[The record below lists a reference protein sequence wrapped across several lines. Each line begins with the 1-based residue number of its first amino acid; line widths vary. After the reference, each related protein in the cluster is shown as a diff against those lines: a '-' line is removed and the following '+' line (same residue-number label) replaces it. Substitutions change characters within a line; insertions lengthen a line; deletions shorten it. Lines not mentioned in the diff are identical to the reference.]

1 MAKSPL
7 DMSSEQLLMASI
19 MAAAPQPSAKVL
31 GKKKKKQPDS
41 EIMTQEAFQNVMAML
56 LAKALATASVAPVPP
71 VTHEPQPVAPPPVQA
86 VAPAQPPV
94 SSDRALFAA
103 YAWEWFESYK
113 VPKLRPGTAMNY
125 RLTIRKHLVPYF
137 GQMHM
142 NAITTA
148 DVQRFYNQHAH
159 QARSTVRTMGIL
171 LHGIF
176 ESAIED
182 GLCTINPTRSKR
194 LTMTQRKKV
203 REALPLEHAQDIIA
217 GLPKLEPKDRLLVA
231 LLIFTGIRRGE
242 ALGLQWADIDFE
254 RKLISI
260 KRSVRFV
267 GNKGYIG
274 PTKSSAGVRL
284 IPLSPQLEEVLAQ
297 VDHGGKYL
305 LGNGEFPITEM
316 TYKRGWERICR
327 TIDMHGATAHV
338 LRHTYITM
346 AAAHLD
352 IKTLQTIAGHAD
364 ISTTMNRYAHGR
376 EDRIIQANALLA
388 GMYGRN

>member
-1 MAKSPL
+1 
-7 DMSSEQLLMASI
+7 MSSEQLLMASI
-19 MAAAPQPSAKVL
+19 MAAALQPSAKVL

-41 EIMTQEAFQNVMAML
+41 EIVTQEAFQNVMAML
-56 LAKALATASVAPVPP
+56 LAKALPTAPVAPVAP
-71 VTHEPQPVAPPPVQA
+71 VTPEPQPVAPPPVQA

-94 SSDRALFAA
+94 SNDRTLFAT

-142 NAITTA
+142 NAITTV

-217 GLPKLEPKDRLLVA
+217 GLPRLEPKDRLLVA

-327 TIDMHGATAHV
+327 TIDLYGATAHV
-338 LRHTYITM
+338 FRHTFATL
-346 AAAHLD
+346 AAVHTDVKNLQAVMGHSD
-352 IKTLQTIAGHAD
+352 IQ
-364 ISTTMNRYAHGR
+364 TTMNRYTHPR
-376 EDRIIQANALLA
+376 ELRVMAAVEELA
-388 GMYGRN
+388 DMFAAKID

>member
-7 DMSSEQLLMASI
+7 NMSSEQLLMASI

-41 EIMTQEAFQNVMAML
+41 EIVTQEAFQNVMAML
-56 LAKALATASVAPVPP
+56 LAKALPTAPVAPVAP
-71 VTHEPQPVAPPPVQA
+71 VTPEPQPVAPPPVQA

-94 SSDRALFAA
+94 SNDRTLFAT

-142 NAITTA
+142 NTITTA

-284 IPLSPQLEEVLAQ
+284 IPLSPQLEEVLDQ

-388 GMYGRN
+388 GMYGGN

>member
-7 DMSSEQLLMASI
+7 NMSSEQLLMASI

-41 EIMTQEAFQNVMAML
+41 ESMTQEAFQNVMAML
-56 LAKALATASVAPVPP
+56 LAKALPTAPVAPGAP
-71 VTHEPQPVAPPPVQA
+71 VTPEPQPVAPPPVQE
-86 VAPAQPPV
+86 VAPAQPYD
-94 SSDRALFAA
+94 SSDRTLFAT

-125 RLTIRKHLVPYF
+125 RLTNRKHLVPYF

-203 REALPLEHAQDIIA
+203 REALSLEHAQDIIA

-352 IKTLQTIAGHAD
+352 VKTLQTIAGHAD

-388 GMYGRN
+388 GMYGGN

>member
-7 DMSSEQLLMASI
+7 NMSSEQLLMASI

-31 GKKKKKQPDS
+31 GKKKKQQPDS
-41 EIMTQEAFQNVMAML
+41 AIMSQEAFQNAMAML
-56 LAKALATASVAPVPP
+56 LARALPTAPVAPVMP
-71 VTHEPQPVAPPPVQA
+71 EPQPVAPPPVQA
-86 VAPAQPPV
+86 VAPVQQYD
-94 SSDRALFAA
+94 SSARTLFGS

-148 DVQRFYNQHAH
+148 DVQRFYNQHAQH
-159 QARSTVRTMGIL
+159 ARSTVRTMGIL

-182 GLCTINPTRSKR
+182 GLCVIDPTRSKR

-203 REALPLEHAQDIIA
+203 REALPIEHAQDIIA

-242 ALGLQWADIDFE
+242 ALGLQWADIDFD

-260 KRSVRFV
+260 RRSVRFV

-274 PTKSSAGVRL
+274 PTKSTAGVRL
-284 IPLSPQLEEVLAQ
+284 IPLNAQLEEVLAQ

-327 TIDMHGATAHV
+327 TINMYGATAHV
-338 LRHTYITM
+338 LRHPYVK
-346 AAAHLD
+346 L
-352 IKTLQTIAGHAD
+352 KTKLF
-364 ISTTMNRYAHGR
+364 
-376 EDRIIQANALLA
+376 IQANQQFCRQSQFAHP
-388 GMYGRN
+388 GGQ

>member
-1 MAKSPL
+1 
-7 DMSSEQLLMASI
+7 
-19 MAAAPQPSAKVL
+19 
-31 GKKKKKQPDS
+31 
-41 EIMTQEAFQNVMAML
+41 MTQEAFQNVMAML
-56 LAKALATASVAPVPP
+56 LAKALPTAPVAPVAP
-71 VTHEPQPVAPPPVQA
+71 VTPEPQPVAPPPVQT

-94 SSDRALFAA
+94 SNDRTLFAT

-305 LGNGEFPITEM
+305 LGNAEFPITEM

-338 LRHTYITM
+338 LRHTFATL
-346 AAAHLD
+346 AAVHTDVKNLQAIMGHSD
-352 IKTLQTIAGHAD
+352 IQ
-364 ISTTMNRYAHGR
+364 TTMNHYTHPQELRVMAAV
-376 EDRIIQANALLA
+376 EELA
-388 GMYGRN
+388 DMFAAKID

>member
-1 MAKSPL
+1 VAKSPL
-7 DMSSEQLLMASI
+7 NMSSEQLLMASI

-41 EIMTQEAFQNVMAML
+41 EIVTQEAFQNVMAML
-56 LAKALATASVAPVPP
+56 LAKALPTAPVAPVAP
-71 VTHEPQPVAPPPVQA
+71 VTPEPQPVAPPPVQA

-94 SSDRALFAA
+94 SNDRTLFAT

-142 NAITTA
+142 NTITTA

-284 IPLSPQLEEVLAQ
+284 IPLSPQLEEVLDQ

-388 GMYGRN
+388 GMYGGN